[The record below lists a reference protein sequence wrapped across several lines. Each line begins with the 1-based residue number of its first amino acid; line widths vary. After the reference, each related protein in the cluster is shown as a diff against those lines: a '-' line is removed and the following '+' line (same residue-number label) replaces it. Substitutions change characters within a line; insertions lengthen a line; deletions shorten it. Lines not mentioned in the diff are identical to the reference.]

1 MPSTAFGSVAA
12 RRSSG
17 YRECVLKP
25 INTIM
30 KNQLRVTVSC
40 LLLAAGLGSAVLVTG
55 CAGTANRESTGE
67 YIDNTAIT
75 AKVKAALAD
84 DEIVKGREITVESFR
99 GTVQLSGFVST
110 SEEKARAGRVAASI
124 EGVEDVKNN
133 ITVK

>member
-12 RRSSG
+12 HRSSG
-17 YRECVLKP
+17 YRGGVLKP